1 MGAKG
6 MVEGESRRRTPWFMI
21 ILLSF
26 VAAVMGGVMVSWLG
40 GKGAVPH
47 GQSGAAPVSATP
59 LYYALPQEI
68 MVNVMDQS
76 GRQRFLQVGVSMMTH
91 DPATLDQIKKHAPM
105 IQDRLVML
113 FSAQSY
119 GALRSPEGKEML
131 RVEALKTVR
140 QLLSQDPAGFN
151 GQRGGVEDLF
161 FTSFV
166 MQ

>member
-1 MGAKG
+1 MGSKG
-6 MVEGESRRRTPWFMI
+6 AVEEGPRQRAPWILI
-21 ILLSF
+21 IVGSF
-26 VAAVMGGVMVSWLG
+26 LAAVLGGLSVSWLG
-40 GKGAVPH
+40 G
-47 GQSGAAPVSATP
+47 SGSMPQGRSESAPASATP
-59 LYYALPQEI
+59 LYYSLPQEV

-91 DPATLDQIKKHAPM
+91 DPNVLDQLKKYSPM

-119 GALRSPEGKEML
+119 GALRSPEGKEQL
-131 RVEALKTVR
+131 RIEALRTVR
-140 QLLSQDPAGFN
+140 QLLSQDPS
-151 GQRGGVEDLF
+151 GQRGVEDLF

>member
-6 MVEGESRRRTPWFMI
+6 VVGDGSRQRTPWFMI

-26 VAAVMGGVMVSWLG
+26 IAAVLGGVMVSFLSG
-40 GKGAVPH
+40 GRAVPQ
-47 GQSGAAPVSATP
+47 GQSGAAPASVTP
-59 LYYALPQEI
+59 LYYTLPQEV
-68 MVNVMDQS
+68 MVNVLDQS

-91 DPATLDQIKKHAPM
+91 DPDMLEQLKKHSPM

-119 GALRSPEGKEML
+119 SALRSPEGKEML
-131 RVEALKTVR
+131 RVQALKTVR
-140 QLLSQDPAGFN
+140 QVLSRDPEGPAG
-151 GQRGGVEDLF
+151 QRGVEDLF

>member
-6 MVEGESRRRTPWFMI
+6 IAGDGSRQRTPWFMI

-26 VAAVMGGVMVSWLG
+26 IAAVLGGVMVSLLSG
-40 GKGAVPH
+40 GRAVSQ
-47 GQSGAAPVSATP
+47 GQSGAAPASSDTP
-59 LYYALPQEI
+59 LYYALPQEV
-68 MVNVMDQS
+68 MVNVLDQS

-91 DPATLDQIKKHAPM
+91 DPDMLEQLKKHSPM

-119 GALRSPEGKEML
+119 GDLRSPEGKDRL

-140 QLLSQDPAGFN
+140 QLLSRNPEGPAG
-151 GQRGGVEDLF
+151 QRGVEDLF